1 MRRTTHSPIT
11 CCLPCPLTNG
21 TCSPLPHVFL
31 VFPRSTRPCLCRR
44 CKCTR
49 YDLLKS
55 GLFMSRVARV
65 TGEWLHPRR
74 RICAVYTYLLSLSCT
89 MTFAA
94 GQLSVVPDEPLGY
107 MLEYQDNGAPLRK
120 RTSLA
125 PRLVGWAEQTGQLRP
140 LAVGSN
146 TQAVGGEQEV
156 CPPYN
161 TRGPV
166 SGSKCS
172 LAMPSATAAGRR
184 SCGKRCR
191 QRSPVS
197 VTGRTRLLC

>member
-1 MRRTTHSPIT
+1 
-11 CCLPCPLTNG
+11 
-21 TCSPLPHVFL
+21 
-31 VFPRSTRPCLCRR
+31 
-44 CKCTR
+44 
-49 YDLLKS
+49 
-55 GLFMSRVARV
+55 MSRVARV

-94 GQLSVVPDEPLGY
+94 GQLSVVPDEPL
-107 MLEYQDNGAPLRK
+107 EYQDNGAPLRK

-146 TQAVGGEQEV
+146 TQAVEGEQEV

-166 SGSKCS
+166 SD
-172 LAMPSATAAGRR
+172 PSAVSPCQVQLLPDAVPAGRDA
-184 SCGKRCR
+184 
-191 QRSPVS
+191 VS
-197 VTGRTRLLC
+197 GHPYP